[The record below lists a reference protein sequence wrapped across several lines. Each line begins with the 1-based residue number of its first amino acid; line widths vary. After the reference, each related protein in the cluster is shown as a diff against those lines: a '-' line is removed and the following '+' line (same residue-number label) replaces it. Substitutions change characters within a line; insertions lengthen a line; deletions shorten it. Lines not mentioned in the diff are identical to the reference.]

1 MLSALWLVV
10 TLPFRLV
17 AWAIH
22 LLGRATALVVG
33 FGLMVLGGVLCA
45 GEFAWL
51 GLPLFVFGLVLTL
64 RSLG

>member
-1 MLSALWLVV
+1 MLSALWMVV

-22 LLGRATALVVG
+22 LLGRASALLLG
-33 FGLMVLGGVLCA
+33 FGLMVVGGVLSA
-45 GEFAWL
+45 GSLSWL
-51 GLPLFVFGLVLTL
+51 GLPLFVVGLVLTL